1 MKREPALVPL
11 ARDHTQGLMMALR
24 IEREL
29 PSADEGALRLL
40 YNDLIGF
47 WARGLLPHFRAENE
61 CLLARLVRHVE
72 PEDELVGRTQRDH
85 LGLEALVATMRDTD
99 ELEARREALQRFG
112 EWLREHIHWEDNVLF
127 TETERLLERGEMTA
141 LGEEIEERQ
150 PAEMVVAPAG
160 PSTGS
165 RNPKAR

>member
-1 MKREPALVPL
+1 MKRDPALVPL
-11 ARDHTQGLMMALR
+11 SREHTQALMMALR

-29 PSADEGALRLL
+29 PDGDGDSVRRL

-61 CLLARLVRHVE
+61 CLIARLVRHVK
-72 PEDELVGRTQRDH
+72 PEDELVTRTHRDH

-99 ELEARREALQRFG
+99 DVEERHEALRSFG
-112 EWLREHIHWEDNVLF
+112 ERLREHIRWEEEVLF
-127 TETERLLERGEMTA
+127 AETERLLERREMTA

-150 PAEMVVAPAG
+150 PTEPVIAPPG

-165 RNPKAR
+165 RNPKEG